1 MQVTAFVALVRK
13 DLQLFFSD
21 RRSVIVS
28 FAVPIVIGAFIG
40 SLTNEMGSN
49 SNKPL
54 RVKVAIADL
63 DGSAVSQA
71 VVADAQADSN
81 LDVSV
86 SSPDA
91 ARSQVQKGTVVAAV
105 IVPKGFGDHATRALF
120 QGSGVQ
126 KPELTVL
133 LDPSRALEAG
143 MVRGILAQHVMQSVA
158 QSAFSGQSLAKLAD
172 NGLAEI
178 DKSSPPTDQK
188 RLLREMLNG
197 VQRFYNQNPS
207 ASIGRGGGVGLFST
221 PYSVRE
227 EEVTAGKKVPYN
239 GYAHAFAGMGI
250 QFLLFAMLNSGI
262 ELLLERQR
270 GLWKRVRS
278 APISRYELLGAKCA
292 SGTVISL
299 MTLLVS
305 FGAAMVMFKVRI
317 EGSVA
322 GFLSVAI
329 ACSLMAATFGLLVAA
344 IGRTPSTAR
353 GVSSLAVLV
362 MVMVGGAWFPTFL
375 FPKWIQQLTVIVP
388 VRWAVDG
395 LDATTWRGLPF
406 SSAVVPTLALCGFA
420 LVFGLITLTRFRWE
434 EA

>member
-1 MQVTAFVALVRK
+1 MRLTAFVALVRK
-13 DLQLFFSD
+13 DIQLFLSD

-40 SLTNEMGSN
+40 SLTNQMGSN
-49 SNKPL
+49 NNQPL

-63 DGSAVSQA
+63 DGGDVSKSLI
-71 VVADAQADSN
+71 ADAQSDANLAVTIADA
-81 LDVSV
+81 DT
-86 SSPDA
+86 
-91 ARSQVQKGTVVAAV
+91 ARSEVQKGTVVAAV
-105 IVPKGFGDHATRALF
+105 IIPKGFGDSASRALF
-120 QGSGVQ
+120 QGSSVQ
-126 KPELTVL
+126 KPELTVMF
-133 LDPSRALEAG
+133 DPSRAIEAG

-158 QSAFSGQSLAKLAD
+158 RSAFSGQSLARLAD
-172 NGLAEI
+172 DGLAQI
-178 DKSSPPTDQK
+178 DRSSMPSDQK

-197 VQRFYNQNPS
+197 IQRFYNQQPS
-207 ASIGRGGGVGLFST
+207 ASGGRGVGGLFSM

-250 QFLLFAMLNSGI
+250 QFLLFAMLNAGI

-270 GLWKRVRS
+270 GLWKRLRS
-278 APISRYELLGAKCA
+278 APISRYELLGAKWA
-292 SGTVISL
+292 SGTIISL

-305 FGAAMVMFKVRI
+305 FGAAMLMFKVRI
-317 EGSVA
+317 EGSLV
-322 GFLSVAI
+322 GFMAVAI
-329 ACSLMAATFGLLVAA
+329 ACSLMAATFGVLVAA
-344 IGRTPSTAR
+344 IGRTPATAR

-375 FPKWIQQLTVIVP
+375 FPKWIQQITVIVP

-395 LDATTWRGLPF
+395 LDATTWRGLPL

>member
-1 MQVTAFVALVRK
+1 MRVTAFVALVRK
-13 DLQLFFSD
+13 DLLVFFSD
-21 RRSVIVS
+21 SRSVIVS
-28 FAVPIVIGAFIG
+28 FAVPIIIGAFIG
-40 SLTNEMGSN
+40 SLTNEMGN
-49 SNKPL
+49 TSNKPL

-63 DGSAVSQA
+63 DSSNVSKA

-81 LDVSV
+81 LAVSLA
-86 SSPDA
+86 DA
-91 ARSQVQKGTVVAAV
+91 ATARTQVQKGTVVAAV
-105 IVPKGFGDHATRALF
+105 IVPSGFGDSASRAFF
-120 QGSGVQ
+120 QGSSVQ
-126 KPELTVL
+126 KPQLSVL
-133 LDPSRALEAG
+133 VDPSRALEAG

-178 DKSSPPTDQK
+178 DKSNMPPDQK
-188 RLLREMLNG
+188 RLLREMLNS

-207 ASIGRGGGVGLFST
+207 ASSGRGTGGLFSM
-221 PYSVRE
+221 PYTVRE

-250 QFLLFAMLNSGI
+250 QFLLFAMLNAGI

-270 GLWKRVRS
+270 GLWKRLRS
-278 APISRYELLGAKCA
+278 APISRYGLLAAKWA
-292 SGTVISL
+292 SGTIISL

-317 EGSVA
+317 EGSVV
-322 GFLSVAI
+322 GFLAVAI
-329 ACSLMAATFGLLVAA
+329 ACSMMAATFGMLVAA
-344 IGRTPSTAR
+344 IGRTPATAR

-395 LDATTWRGLPF
+395 LDATTWRGLPL
-406 SSAVVPTLALCGFA
+406 SSAVMPTLVLCGFA
-420 LVFGLITLTRFRWE
+420 LLFGLITLTRFRWE

>member
-1 MQVTAFVALVRK
+1 MRLTAFVALVRK
-13 DLQLFFSD
+13 DLQLFLSD

-28 FAVPIVIGAFIG
+28 FAVPIVIGSFIG

-49 SNKPL
+49 NNQPL
-54 RVKVAIADL
+54 RVKVAFADL
-63 DGSAVSQA
+63 DGSDVSKSVVIDAQSDANLAVS
-71 VVADAQADSN
+71 VTDTN
-81 LDVSV
+81 T
-86 SSPDA
+86 
-91 ARSQVQKGTVVAAV
+91 ARSEVQKGTVVAAV
-105 IVPKGFGDHATRALF
+105 VIPKGFGDTATRALF
-120 QGSGVQ
+120 QGSSVQ
-126 KPELTVL
+126 KPELTVMF
-133 LDPSRALEAG
+133 DPSRAIEAG

-158 QSAFSGQSLAKLAD
+158 RSAFSGQSLSKLAD
-172 NGLAEI
+172 DGLAEI
-178 DKSSPPTDQK
+178 EKSSMPSDQK
-188 RLLREMLNG
+188 LLLREMLNG
-197 VQRFYNQNPS
+197 IQRFYKQQPS
-207 ASIGRGGGVGLFST
+207 ESSGRGAGGLFSM
-221 PYSVRE
+221 PYSVHE
-227 EEVTAGKKVPYN
+227 EEVTAGRKVPYN

-270 GLWKRVRS
+270 GLWNRLRS
-278 APISRYELLGAKCA
+278 APISRYELLAAKWA
-292 SGTVISL
+292 SGTVISM

-305 FGAAMVMFKVRI
+305 FGAAMLMFKVRI
-317 EGSVA
+317 EGSIV
-322 GFLSVAI
+322 GFLAVAI
-329 ACSLMAATFGLLVAA
+329 ACSLMASTFGILVAA
-344 IGRTPSTAR
+344 IGRTPATAR

-420 LVFGLITLTRFRWE
+420 LLFGLITLTRFRWE

>member
-1 MQVTAFVALVRK
+1 MRITALVALVRK

-63 DGSAVSQA
+63 DGSAVSKA
-71 VVADAQADSN
+71 LVADAQADSN

-86 SSPDA
+86 ADADA
-91 ARSQVQKGTVVAAV
+91 ARMQVQKGTVVAAV
-105 IVPKGFGDHATRALF
+105 ILPTGFGDSASRAFF
-120 QGSGVQ
+120 QGSSVQ

-133 LDPSRALEAG
+133 VDPSRALEAG
-143 MVRGILAQHVMQSVA
+143 MVRGILAQHVMQTVA
-158 QSAFSGQSLAKLAD
+158 QSAFSGQSLSKLAD
-172 NGLAEI
+172 RGLAEI
-178 DKSSPPTDQK
+178 DKSNMPPDQK
-188 RLLREMLNG
+188 RLLQEMLNS

-207 ASIGRGGGVGLFST
+207 ASRGRGAGLFAM
-221 PYSVRE
+221 PYTVRE
-227 EEVTAGKKVPYN
+227 EEVTAGKRIPYN

-250 QFLLFAMLNSGI
+250 QFLLFAMLNAGI

-270 GLWKRVRS
+270 GLWKRLRS
-278 APISRYELLGAKCA
+278 APISRYGLLGAKWI
-292 SGTVISL
+292 SGTIISL

-317 EGSVA
+317 DGSVL
-322 GFLSVAI
+322 GFLLVAI
-329 ACSLMAATFGLLVAA
+329 ACSMMAATFGILVAA
-344 IGRTPSTAR
+344 IGRTPATAR

-395 LDATTWRGLPF
+395 LDATTWRGLPL

-420 LVFGLITLTRFRWE
+420 LLFGLITLTRFRWE

>member
-1 MQVTAFVALVRK
+1 MRITAFVALVRK
-13 DLQLFFSD
+13 DLQLFISD

-49 SNKPL
+49 NNKPL
-54 RVKVAIADL
+54 RVKVAFADL
-63 DGSAVSQA
+63 DASAVSKA
-71 VVADAQADSN
+71 LVADAQADTN

-86 SSPDA
+86 ADADA
-91 ARSQVQKGTVVAAV
+91 ARAQVQKGTVVAAV
-105 IVPKGFGDHATRALF
+105 IVPKGFGDNASRAFF
-120 QGSGVQ
+120 QGSTVQ

-133 LDPSRALEAG
+133 VDPSRAIEAG
-143 MVRGILAQHVMQSVA
+143 MVRGILAQHVMQTVA

-172 NGLAEI
+172 SGLAEI
-178 DKSSPPTDQK
+178 DKSNMPPDQK

-197 VQRFYNQNPS
+197 VQRFYSQNPS
-207 ASIGRGGGVGLFST
+207 ASRGRGAGGLFSL
-221 PYSVRE
+221 PYTVRE
-227 EEVTAGKKVPYN
+227 EEVTAGRRIPYN
-239 GYAHAFAGMGI
+239 GYAHAFSGMGI
-250 QFLLFAMLNSGI
+250 QFLLFAMLNAGI

-270 GLWKRVRS
+270 GLWKRLRS
-278 APISRYELLGAKCA
+278 APISRYGLLAAKWA
-292 SGTVISL
+292 SGTIISL

-305 FGAAMVMFKVRI
+305 FGAAMLMFKVRI
-317 EGSVA
+317 EGSVV
-322 GFLSVAI
+322 GFLAVAI
-329 ACSLMAATFGLLVAA
+329 ACSMMAATFGMLVAA
-344 IGRTPSTAR
+344 IGRTPATAR

-406 SSAVVPTLALCGFA
+406 SSAVVPTLVLCGFA
-420 LVFGLITLTRFRWE
+420 LLFGLITLTRFRWE

>member
-1 MQVTAFVALVRK
+1 MRLTAFVALVRK
-13 DLQLFFSD
+13 DLQLFLSD

-54 RVKVAIADL
+54 RVKVAITDL
-63 DGSAVSQA
+63 DGSDVSKS
-71 VVADAQADSN
+71 VVADAQSDAN
-81 LDVSV
+81 LDISV
-86 SSPDA
+86 ADADA
-91 ARSQVQKGTVVAAV
+91 ARTAVQKGTVVAAV
-105 IVPKGFGDHATRALF
+105 IIPNGFGTTATRALF
-120 QGSGVQ
+120 QGSGAK

-133 LDPSRALEAG
+133 FDPSRAIEAG

-158 QSAFSGQSLAKLAD
+158 RSAFSGESLAKFAD
-172 NGLAEI
+172 DGLAEI
-178 DKSSPPTDQK
+178 DKSNMPPDQK

-197 VQRFYNQNPS
+197 VQRFYNQRPT
-207 ASIGRGGGVGLFST
+207 ASSGRGAGAGLFSM
-221 PYSVRE
+221 PYTVRE
-227 EEVTAGKKVPYN
+227 EEVTAGRRVPYN

-250 QFLLFAMLNSGI
+250 QFLLFAMLNAGI

-270 GLWKRVRS
+270 GLWKRLRS
-278 APISRYELLGAKCA
+278 APISRYELLAAKWA
-292 SGTVISL
+292 SGTIISM

-305 FGAAMVMFKVRI
+305 FGAAMLMFKVRI
-317 EGSVA
+317 EGSIIGFIAVA
-322 GFLSVAI
+322 V
-329 ACSLMAATFGLLVAA
+329 ACSLMAATFGVLVAA
-344 IGRTPSTAR
+344 IGRTPATAR

-406 SSAVVPTLALCGFA
+406 SSAIVPTLALCGFA
-420 LVFGLITLTRFRWE
+420 LLFGVITLTRFRWE